1 MDLCVVEDTTCKTH
15 NPCIT
20 DLQCVTGIYTEQ
32 NTFFIIKDK
41 DRNSLNVPKEK
52 NNCLWNSKSVLRWFY
67 LRRVW
72 EAFAVGS
79 DTVDRK
85 VLWFN
90 IWRNYN
96 KCKKCNRNVFSQC
109 FLHKDRE
116 LRRKAKAALG
126 IREDIFSSLEA
137 DVPPSVVPA
146 CFTFILAVSPPN
158 STLLIRGIAHW
169 ITNWV
174 TPL

>member
-15 NPCIT
+15 NTCIT

-32 NTFFIIKDK
+32 NTFLLWKTKTETVWMYLKKRTI
-41 DRNSLNVPKEK
+41 V
-52 NNCLWNSKSVLRWFY
+52 WNSKSVLHWFY
-67 LRRVW
+67 LHQVW

-79 DTVDRK
+79 DTVERK
-85 VLWFN
+85 VSWFN
-90 IWRNYN
+90 IWRYYN

-116 LRRKAKAALG
+116 LRRKARAALG

-137 DVPPSVVPA
+137 DVPPSVVPK
-146 CFTFILAVSPPN
+146 CFTFVLAASPPN
-158 STLLIRGIAHW
+158 STLLIHGIAHW
-169 ITNWV
+169 IINWV